1 MIEQI
6 AAAMKCQDY
15 RTAAQ
20 LVKQLLQASPQNPW
34 AHLYLGQLH
43 EVSGKLLAAQTTYRQ
58 LLHDATHAKIIT
70 QARQGLERVTEKLHE
85 QRQNAIAQATAD
97 PGDTQTGVLIL
108 EPIAN
113 ESRTIAAQKLA
124 QIMQMDSYTA
134 RLQLPTRSWK
144 LYKSGKIGE
153 LRYLGENLRDASIP
167 CFWIKLADIEA
178 IPVFQVNRFDST
190 TSQVTVYQNE
200 PGQLISQRHTT
211 QSLLD
216 QSSFTFDW
224 SEVTQRV
231 MGQLPIFEQVV
242 DRDVRGKLQRKTQT
256 QDYAQFCD
264 LHLPQRQ
271 CILRLCD
278 HTYQFQNTQAT
289 IRLNWNNL
297 MAFNP
302 IPQATVCTDFIA
314 FAQTVLHHTETLKH
328 LNSQINLFR
337 RTQTNWDP
345 AFHLYSGLLFLKNNP
360 TID

>member
-6 AAAMKCQDY
+6 AAAMKRQDY

-20 LVKQLLQASPQNPW
+20 LVKQLLQESPQNPW

-97 PGDTQTGVLIL
+97 PDDAQTGVLIL
-108 EPIAN
+108 EPITN
-113 ESRTIAAQKLA
+113 ESRTTAAQKLA
-124 QIMQMDSYTA
+124 QIMQIDLYTA

-178 IPVFQVNRFDST
+178 IPVFQVNRFEST

-200 PGQLISQRHTT
+200 PGQR
-211 QSLLD
+211 
-216 QSSFTFDW
+216 SFTFDW

-278 HTYQFQNTQAT
+278 RTYQFQNTQAT

-302 IPQATVCTDFIA
+302 TPQATVCADFIA
-314 FAQTVLHHTETLKH
+314 FAETVLDHTETLKH

-360 TID
+360 AT